1 MNLPPDQTTMTPAAE
16 PRCVMVVAGEASG
29 DLIGANLV
37 RALRRQAPG
46 LFVVGIGGHH
56 LRAQG
61 MRILLDASR
70 LAVVGITEVL
80 AKLPVIWEALGC
92 AKKLL
97 QSLRPE
103 LLILIDF
110 PDFNLRLARMA
121 KKCGVPVLYY
131 VSPQIWAW
139 RQGRV
144 RTIKRRV
151 DHMAVILPFEAD
163 FYKAHGVPATF
174 VGHPLLDVWGGA
186 PPPPP
191 AADASPVVGLLPG
204 SREGEIRRLLPVMLQ
219 AARRLE
225 NQFRSIRFEVSV
237 APTVDRELVGGILR
251 RFPGRAPLAVVAG
264 GIAPILR
271 GCHLV
276 LAASG
281 TVTLEAAIGGTP
293 MVIVYKVSP
302 LSYRIGKALIRVEH
316 ISLVNLIAGRELVPE
331 LIQDAANPPKIAAAA
346 AALLADPRRLAAL
359 RTELLNIRALLGGG
373 GASARVAA
381 IALGMLNNS
390 ACADKPAAAGE
401 AGR

>member
-1 MNLPPDQTTMTPAAE
+1 MI
-16 PRCVMVVAGEASG
+16 VAGEASG
-29 DLIGANLV
+29 DLLGANLV

-46 LFVVGIGGHH
+46 LFVCGIGGHH

-61 MRILLDASR
+61 VRILLDASR

-80 AKLPVIWEALGC
+80 GKLPVIWEALGC
-92 AKKLL
+92 AQKLL

-110 PDFNLRLARMA
+110 PDFNLRLARLA
-121 KKCGVPVLYY
+121 KKRGVPVLYY
-131 VSPQIWAW
+131 VSPQVWAW
-139 RQGRV
+139 RQARV
-144 RTIKRRV
+144 KTIKRRV

-163 FYKAHGVPATF
+163 FYRAHGVPVTF

-191 AADASPVVGLLPG
+191 AADAPPVVGLLPG

-225 NQFRSIRFEVSV
+225 KRFETIRFLVSAAPMV
-237 APTVDRELVGGILR
+237 AREQVQEMVA
-251 RFPGRAPLAVVAG
+251 RFPGRAPVAVVAD

-281 TVTLEAAIGGTP
+281 TVTLEAALGGVP
-293 MVIVYKVSP
+293 MVIAYKVSP
-302 LSYRIGKALIRVEH
+302 LSYRIGKALIRVKH

-331 LIQDAANPPKIAAAA
+331 LIQDQANPANIAAVAA
-346 AALLADPRRLAAL
+346 GMLADSRRLAFL
-359 RTELLNIRALLGGG
+359 RAELLTIRSLLGGG

-381 IALGMLNNS
+381 IALELLKNREAAVAPS
-390 ACADKPAAAGE
+390 AAGE